1 VTLSQEGYDGYT
13 PANTNQVNELRLSGA
28 GLGATLTH
36 PSGKELSLFW
46 AQGLNDDVNDRT
58 ITGLDSEGK
67 TNDSRFGLQFKA
79 WF

>member
-1 VTLSQEGYDGYT
+1 
-13 PANTNQVNELRLSGA
+13 
-28 GLGATLTH
+28 LTH

-58 ITGLDSEGK
+58 ITGKDSEGK